1 MALRPGF
8 RPEQQRALD
17 YARRRGSEASV
28 ASIRERVTGTYAAF
42 DALVETI
49 SAEVA
54 REHRSSSAWS
64 IQEVVD
70 HLVESD
76 RPAIEQLAALL
87 AGRSVEEPIPASLQ
101 SAAPLLRDWNDLR
114 AQLRAIHRDVEALL
128 AAATDDDP
136 PAATAPVQ
144 MVVKCAA
151 ADGTLEPVAWV
162 ERFDWKAF
170 AILLHAHNREHIAQV
185 QRILAAPP
193 AAAAAAPAPA
203 IVEPPATPP

>member
-28 ASIRERVTGTYAAF
+28 DSIRERVTGTYAAF

-49 SAEVA
+49 PAEVA

-87 AGRSVEEPIPASLQ
+87 AGRSVEEPIPAHLQ
-101 SAAPLLRDWNDLR
+101 SAAPLAHDWNDLR
-114 AQLRAIHRDVEALL
+114 AQLRAIHRDLEALL
-128 AAATDDDP
+128 AAASDSDST
-136 PAATAPVQ
+136 AATAPVQ
-144 MVVKCAA
+144 MVVKCARP
-151 ADGTLEPVAWV
+151 DGTLEPVSWV

-170 AILLHAHNREHIAQV
+170 AILLHAHNREHLAQV

-193 AAAAAAPAPA
+193 ADSRLSQAAG
-203 IVEPPATPP
+203 

>member
-1 MALRPGF
+1 MTL

-17 YARRRGSEASV
+17 YVRRRGTEAQV

-42 DALVETI
+42 DALVEPI
-49 SAEVA
+49 PAAVA
-54 REHRSSSAWS
+54 RQHRSSSGWS

-87 AGRSVEEPIPASLQ
+87 AGRSVGEPIAASLQ
-101 SAAPLLRDWNDLR
+101 SAAPLLRDWNHLR
-114 AQLRAIHRDVEALL
+114 AELRAIHRDIEALL
-128 AAATDDDP
+128 AAASDDDP
-136 PAATAPVQ
+136 TTATAPVQ

-151 ADGTLEPVAWV
+151 PDGTLEPVSWV

-185 QRILAAPP
+185 QRILAARKQ
-193 AAAAAAPAPA
+193 
-203 IVEPPATPP
+203 